1 MLNELI
7 YLAKRPYHLLKTGL
21 INGFRAEVA
30 NNFPAKKL
38 HVTAITGT
46 DGKTTSATLLY
57 HVLKEAGVRVGLLST
72 VAAYIGDEEID
83 TGFHV
88 TSPQPSDLHE
98 FMRRMVD
105 QGLTHIVMEVTSHGS
120 YQYRTWGI
128 QPQLAGLTNIAH
140 EHLDYHV
147 TYENYLAAKTE
158 ILKKAPSVV
167 LNEDDPAYL
176 KVRKRLGFD
185 HTIATYA
192 AEMPL
197 PPAVKKAIT
206 NKFPETNNRMNA
218 KLAYILAKQIGV
230 QDSDFAKAIDTF
242 PGIPGRMEKIPTKK
256 RLKLIVDFAHTPQ
269 ALQSALTTLQ
279 KNNKNGGKIIAVF
292 GCAGL
297 RDQTKRPEMGKI
309 AAELADY
316 AVFTAEDPRTEDVW
330 SIIRQMKEQLET
342 GHDKIHSIADRY
354 EAIEFAI
361 NTLAQPGDTVVVLGK
376 GHEQSMCFGTTE
388 YPWSDK
394 EAIVSILDKN

>member
-7 YLAKRPYHLLKTGL
+7 YFAKRPYHLLKTGL
-21 INGFRAEVA
+21 INGLRAEIT

-38 HVTAITGT
+38 HIAVITGT
-46 DGKTTSATLLY
+46 DGKTTSSTLLY
-57 HVLKEAGVRVGLLST
+57 HVLKEAGIKVGLLST
-72 VAAYIGDEEID
+72 VAAYIGEEEID

-88 TSPQPSDLHE
+88 TSPQPSDLHQ

-105 QGLTHIVMEVTSHGS
+105 RGLTHIVMEVTSHGS
-120 YQYRTWGI
+120 YQYRAWGI
-128 QPQLAGLTNIAH
+128 KPQLAGLTNIAH

-147 TYENYLAAKTE
+147 TYKNYLAAKTE
-158 ILKKAPSVV
+158 ILKKAPAVV
-167 LNEDDPAYL
+167 LNEDDASYL
-176 KVRKRLGFD
+176 KVRKKLGFD
-185 HTIATYA
+185 HTIATYS

-197 PPAVKKAIT
+197 PPIVKKAIAAQ
-206 NKFPETNNRMNA
+206 FPEAYNKLNA
-218 KLAYILAKQIGV
+218 RLVYVLAKQIGV
-230 QDSDFAKAIDTF
+230 KDSDFAKAIDSF

-256 RLKLIVDFAHTPQ
+256 RLNLIVDFAHTPQ
-269 ALQSALTTLQ
+269 ALEAALTTLQ
-279 KNNKNGGKIIAVF
+279 KNNQNGGKIIAVF

-297 RDQTKRPEMGKI
+297 RDQTKRPKMGKI
-309 AAELADY
+309 AAQLADY

-342 GHDKIHSIADRY
+342 GHDKIHSIADRH

-361 NTLAQPGDTVVVLGK
+361 NTLAKPGDTVVVLGK

-394 EAIVSILDKN
+394 EAIISILNKN

>member
-7 YLAKRPYHLLKTGL
+7 YFAKRPYHLLKTGL
-21 INGFRAEVA
+21 INGLRAEIT

-38 HVTAITGT
+38 HITVITGT
-46 DGKTTSATLLY
+46 DGKTTSSTLLY
-57 HVLKEAGVRVGLLST
+57 HVLKEAGIKVGLLST
-72 VAAYIGDEEID
+72 VAAYIGEEEID

-88 TSPQPSDLHE
+88 TSPQPSDLHQ

-105 QGLTHIVMEVTSHGS
+105 RGLTHIVMEVTSHGS
-120 YQYRTWGI
+120 YQYRAWGI
-128 QPQLAGLTNIAH
+128 KPQLAGLTNIAH

-147 TYENYLAAKTE
+147 TYKNYLAAKTE
-158 ILKKAPSVV
+158 ILKKAPAVV
-167 LNEDDPAYL
+167 LNEDDASYL
-176 KVRKRLGFD
+176 KVRKKLGFD
-185 HTIATYA
+185 HTIATYS

-197 PPAVKKAIT
+197 PPIVKKAIAAQ
-206 NKFPETNNRMNA
+206 FPEAYNKLNA
-218 KLAYILAKQIGV
+218 RLVYVLAKQIGV
-230 QDSDFAKAIDTF
+230 KDSDFAKAIDSF

-256 RLKLIVDFAHTPQ
+256 RLNLIVDFAHTPQ
-269 ALQSALTTLQ
+269 ALEAALTTLQ
-279 KNNKNGGKIIAVF
+279 KNNQNGGKIIAVF

-297 RDQTKRPEMGKI
+297 RDQTKRPKMGKI
-309 AAELADY
+309 AAQLADY

-342 GHDKIHSIADRY
+342 GHDKIHSIADRH

-361 NTLAQPGDTVVVLGK
+361 NTLAKPGDTVVVLGK

-394 EAIVSILDKN
+394 EAIISILNKN